1 MERLKSIGELDRLR
15 TSIVDKQDPNK
26 TCVTICGGTGCSA
39 FGSDEL
45 TQTFIAKIKK
55 QGLEDTVDVKK
66 TGCHGFCERGPVV
79 VILPKEIFYQ
89 QMVPEDVPE
98 VVSETLAKGTI
109 VDRLLYE
116 DPVSGR
122 KYVYDYEVPFY
133 KKQLRNVLAD
143 NGLIDPT
150 KISDYIGRDGY
161 QAMAKAL
168 TRMTPEEVIDAV
180 ETSGLSGRG
189 GAGFPTGTKWRFARQ
204 SPGEEKYL
212 ICNADEGDPGAF
224 MDRSVLEGNPHAV
237 IEGMIISAY
246 AIGAREGYIYVRAE
260 YPLAVQHLHIA
271 LSQAEELGL
280 LGKNMLG
287 SGVDFT
293 ITIKEGAGAFVCGE
307 ETALIAS
314 VEGKRGMPR
323 TRPPFPAQS
332 GLGGKPSNI
341 NNVETF
347 ANVRLIILKGP
358 TEYASLGTEGS
369 KGTKIF
375 SVTGRI
381 NNTGLVEVPMGV
393 SLREIIYGIG
403 GGIPKGRRFKAV
415 QMGGPSG
422 GCVPEKHLDLPV
434 DYESLKS
441 VGAMMGSGGMIV
453 MDENICMVDIAR
465 FFLNFTQSES
475 CGKCT
480 PCRLGTRQM
489 LEILTRITQGKGREG
504 DIEMLLE
511 IARAV
516 KSSSLCGLGQTA
528 SNPVLSTI
536 QYFRDE
542 YEAHI
547 KDKHCPGAVCEALV
561 VSACQHTCPVGINV
575 PKYVAAVAAGNYV
588 GAAEIIRETN
598 PFPAICGRI
607 CHHPCEIKCRRGE
620 LDEAVAIRSLK
631 RFAADSYFNTLQK
644 PPAPFPRTKH
654 QKVAIVGA
662 GPNGLT
668 CAFYLARMGY
678 PVTVF
683 EALPVAGGMLMVGV
697 PEFRLPKA
705 VIQKE
710 IEYIQHR
717 GVEIQY
723 NTPVN
728 VNFTLED
735 IQNQGY
741 EAIFIAAGAQKS
753 QKIRVPGEDENL
765 KGLFYGLS
773 FLRDAKLEH
782 KIEIKKRS
790 VVVGGGNVAIDA
802 ARTLLR
808 LGSEDVTIIYR
819 RTKDEMPAIEED
831 IEETEQ
837 EGIKIQC
844 LTAPVRILSSNG
856 SVCGVECI
864 RMKLGDYDESGRR
877 RPVPIDG
884 TEFTIETDIVIPAV
898 GQAPDLSFLPQDSA
912 LERTKWET
920 LQVNSNTLATN
931 IPGIFAGGDFVTGP
945 TFLVEAIAGGR
956 RGAVAIDRYL
966 RGDTSRIFFADE
978 WEKVSPEEAEKVLEE
993 VEEEKDRVIMPTAPP
1008 EARVKD
1014 FREIELGFS
1023 EEQAHEEARR
1033 CLRCDLEK

>member
-1 MERLKSIGELDRLR
+1 
-15 TSIVDKQDPNK
+15 
-26 TCVTICGGTGCSA
+26 
-39 FGSDEL
+39 
-45 TQTFIAKIKK
+45 
-55 QGLEDTVDVKK
+55 
-66 TGCHGFCERGPVV
+66 
-79 VILPKEIFYQ
+79 
-89 QMVPEDVPE
+89 
-98 VVSETLAKGTI
+98 
-109 VDRLLYE
+109 
-116 DPVSGR
+116 
-122 KYVYDYEVPFY
+122 
-133 KKQLRNVLAD
+133 
-143 NGLIDPT
+143 
-150 KISDYIGRDGY
+150 
-161 QAMAKAL
+161 
-168 TRMTPEEVIDAV
+168 
-180 ETSGLSGRG
+180 
-189 GAGFPTGTKWRFARQ
+189 
-204 SPGEEKYL
+204 
-212 ICNADEGDPGAF
+212 
-224 MDRSVLEGNPHAV
+224 
-237 IEGMIISAY
+237 
-246 AIGAREGYIYVRAE
+246 
-260 YPLAVQHLHIA
+260 
-271 LSQAEELGL
+271 
-280 LGKNMLG
+280 
-287 SGVDFT
+287 
-293 ITIKEGAGAFVCGE
+293 
-307 ETALIAS
+307 
-314 VEGKRGMPR
+314 
-323 TRPPFPAQS
+323 
-332 GLGGKPSNI
+332 
-341 NNVETF
+341 
-347 ANVRLIILKGP
+347 
-358 TEYASLGTEGS
+358 
-369 KGTKIF
+369 
-375 SVTGRI
+375 
-381 NNTGLVEVPMGV
+381 
-393 SLREIIYGIG
+393 
-403 GGIPKGRRFKAV
+403 
-415 QMGGPSG
+415 
-422 GCVPEKHLDLPV
+422 
-434 DYESLKS
+434 
-441 VGAMMGSGGMIV
+441 
-453 MDENICMVDIAR
+453 
-465 FFLNFTQSES
+465 
-475 CGKCT
+475 
-480 PCRLGTRQM
+480 
-489 LEILTRITQGKGREG
+489 
-504 DIEMLLE
+504 
-511 IARAV
+511 
-516 KSSSLCGLGQTA
+516 
-528 SNPVLSTI
+528 
-536 QYFRDE
+536 
-542 YEAHI
+542 
-547 KDKHCPGAVCEALV
+547 
-561 VSACQHTCPVGINV
+561 
-575 PKYVAAVAAGNYV
+575 
-588 GAAEIIRETN
+588 
-598 PFPAICGRI
+598 
-607 CHHPCEIKCRRGE
+607 
-620 LDEAVAIRSLK
+620 
-631 RFAADSYFNTLQK
+631 
-644 PPAPFPRTKH
+644 
-654 QKVAIVGA
+654 
-662 GPNGLT
+662 
-668 CAFYLARMGY
+668 MGY

-993 VEEEKDRVIMPTAPP
+993 VEEEKDRVIMPIAPP